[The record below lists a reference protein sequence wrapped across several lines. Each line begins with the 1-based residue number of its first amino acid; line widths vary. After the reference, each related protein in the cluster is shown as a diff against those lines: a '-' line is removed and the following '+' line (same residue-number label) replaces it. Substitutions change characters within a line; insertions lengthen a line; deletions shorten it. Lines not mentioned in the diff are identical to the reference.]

1 MKDKPIIGVLLGD
14 SAGVGPELTAK
25 VLGMGEYKE
34 LCYPVI
40 IGDVRIFERGEKT
53 ACVDL
58 PHYVIRDVSEADWDK
73 GIPVLDQNDQD
84 PDEIPLGKSS
94 EYCGKAII
102 NAITV
107 AVNLCKEGKIEGF
120 FFAPFNKTS
129 MKLSGCKYESEDYLM
144 AHLFDLH
151 DTFGEISVL
160 DNVIAARTT
169 SHIPIKEVSDYL
181 TEERIMKAIKHCAK
195 TLKQMG
201 IADPVIGVA
210 ALNPHGGEEGTC
222 GREEI
227 DVIEPTVKKAQKE
240 GIRAEGPFPGD
251 TLFRRAFKGA
261 FDGVVTMYHDQGQIA
276 LKTVGFERGVTISGG
291 MPYPIVTCS
300 HGSAYDI
307 AGKNIVDPTSLN
319 NAMKMTC
326 RMASA
331 IRAQK

>member
-14 SAGVGPELTAK
+14 SAGVGPELVAK
-25 VLGMGEYKE
+25 VLDKGEYKD

-40 IGDVRIFERGEKT
+40 IGDVRIFERGEQI
-53 ACVDL
+53 AGADL
-58 PHYVIRDVSEADWDK
+58 PHYVVKSVEEADWEK
-73 GIPVLDQNDQD
+73 GIPVLDSCDQD
-84 PDEIPLGKSS
+84 PDKIPLGKSS
-94 EYCGKAII
+94 SYCGEAII
-102 NAITV
+102 RAITT
-107 AVNLCKEGKIEGF
+107 AVNLCKEKKIEGF

-129 MKLSGCKYESEDYLM
+129 MKLSGCPFESEDYLM
-144 AHLFDLH
+144 AHLFELK

-169 SHIPIKEVSDYL
+169 SHVPIKDVSECL
-181 TEERIMKAIKHCAK
+181 TEERILKAINHCAK

-201 IADPVIGVA
+201 IENPTIGVA

-227 DVIEPTVKKAQKE
+227 DVIEPTVQKAQSL
-240 GIRAEGPFPGD
+240 GIDAVGPYPAD
-251 TLFRRAFKGA
+251 TLFRRAFKGD

-276 LKTVGFERGVTISGG
+276 LKTAGFERGVTISGG
-291 MPYPIVTCS
+291 MPVPIVTCS

-326 RMASA
+326 RMATA
-331 IRAQK
+331 IRNS